1 MDDVKK
7 PVLDGNAS
15 SDSTSTQTPDLN
27 NLDKLFGVEEG
38 GKNFKPD
45 TKTEGRVSFDDLK
58 SDGDSSKVQ
67 GQKSYEDTLR
77 LLQSER
83 DKAFAK
89 AQKLESDVKEK
100 ESLAAF
106 IEALYKDQEVRRS
119 FIAEVE
125 PELMKPKDP
134 FSLIKEKLGKEFGE
148 DFTPD
153 RDDVNVAGTK
163 SWLYNKRAELMLNE
177 MNQKHDTPLPIKEL
191 LKQREQ
197 QKVEAMRAAEAEKRE
212 TMQKLNWDEAA
223 WNGFAQWMKSGNTL
237 GFGQIYD
244 RLTKGSGTQPPYVTN
259 QPGFNNRNTSNEFD
273 NLKKFFG

>member
-1 MDDVKK
+1 MDMMNNSS
-7 PVLDGNAS
+7 LDGNTS
-15 SDSTSTQTPDLN
+15 SASTSTQVSTES
-27 NLDKLFGVEEG
+27 LDRLFGVEEG

-45 TKTEGRVSFDDLK
+45 VKPDGRANFDDLK
-58 SDGDSSKVQ
+58 SDANSSQ
-67 GQKSYEDTLR
+67 GQGQRSYEDTLK

-83 DKAFAK
+83 DKERAAR
-89 AQKLESDVKEK
+89 QKLEIDVKEK
-100 ESLAAF
+100 DSLAAF

-125 PELMKPKDP
+125 PDLVKPKDP

-177 MNQKHDTPLPIKEL
+177 LNQNKETPLPIKEL
-191 LKQREQ
+191 MKKREQ
-197 QKVEAMRAAEAEKRE
+197 QKIEQMKLAEADKRE
-212 TMQKLNWDEAA
+212 TMAKLNWDEAA
-223 WNGFAQWMKSGNTL
+223 WNGFAQWMKSGTTL
-237 GFGQIYD
+237 GFGQIYNQAINS
-244 RLTKGSGTQPPYVTN
+244 SGMQPPYVTN
-259 QPGFNNRNTSNEFD
+259 QPGINNRNTSNEFD